1 MKRLRENIF
10 TKVAKGYSMK
20 GLVWYEKDCFIYIRK
35 LKPNLHFKYMTV
47 ATYLEQ
53 TERREQGRNMN
64 IKEN

>member
-1 MKRLRENIF
+1 
-10 TKVAKGYSMK
+10 MK